1 MNGLIALLLI
11 INVIYLISA
20 LLVLFLAPKI
30 GPNPYF
36 GFRIGYSFSSR
47 NVWNKTNRFAGIL
60 MTLHSLSLFP
70 FIFLD
75 NLVYYI
81 VALIVPLVIISIAGI
96 IYASH
101 NLEEERV
108 EVKGPIKPIK
118 PLETT
123 FVWKYL
129 GVILFLILLLM
140 MLIAYPSLPTKLAV
154 HFDAAGNPNGWSS
167 KNDFYTTYLIFS
179 ASYLAVLYFIIYAGK
194 KYPVALHSGVMKI
207 GSDTAFKGTILSLNI
222 VFLILMATF
231 LWIYFY
237 NTSTGMHGYFATTYF
252 IVLTF
257 IAAFV
262 PIGYIIYRW
271 RKEHNRGDKV
281 WKRKKAY

>member
-1 MNGLIALLLI
+1 MNGMYVYLLI

-47 NVWNKTNRFAGIL
+47 KVWDKTNRFAGIL
-60 MTLHSLSLFP
+60 MTIHALFLFP
-70 FIFLD
+70 IIIL
-75 NLVYYI
+75 NNIVYYI
-81 VALIVPLVIISIAGI
+81 IALIVPLLVISIVGI

-101 NLEEERV
+101 KLEEERV
-108 EVKGPIKPIK
+108 EVKGPVKPIK

-129 GVILFLILLLM
+129 GIILLLILLLM
-140 MLIAYPSLPTKLAV
+140 MLIAYSSLPNRMAV
-154 HFDAAGNPNGWSS
+154 HFDASGNPNGWSS
-167 KNDFYTTYLIFS
+167 KNDFYTTYIIL
-179 ASYLAVLYFIIYAGK
+179 AGAYLALLYFIIYAGK
-194 KYPVALHSGVMKI
+194 KYPVALHSGVMRI
-207 GSDTAFKGTILSLNI
+207 GKDTVFKATILSLNI
-222 VFLILMATF
+222 VFFILMATF

-237 NTSTGMHGYFATTYF
+237 NISGAFEGYIATTYF
-252 IVLTF
+252 LILTF

-271 RKEHNRGDKV
+271 KKERGVKN
-281 WKRKKAY
+281 AA

>member
-1 MNGLIALLLI
+1 MNVLLLI
-11 INVIYLISA
+11 INLIYSIVA
-20 LLVLFLAPKI
+20 LLQLFLAPRI

-47 NVWNKTNRFAGIL
+47 KIWSKTNRFAGIL
-60 MTLHSLSLFP
+60 MTIHAISLFP
-70 FIFLD
+70 LILLD
-75 NLVYYI
+75 NIEYYI
-81 VALIVPLVIISIAGI
+81 IALIVPLIIIAVVGV

-101 NLEEERV
+101 KLEEERI
-108 EVKGPIKPIK
+108 KANGSIKPIK

-123 FVWKYL
+123 FIWKYL
-129 GVILFLILLLM
+129 RVILFLILLLM
-140 MLIAYPSLPTKLAV
+140 MLIAYPSLPTRLAV

-167 KNDFYTTYLIFS
+167 KNDFYTTYLIL
-179 ASYLAVLYFIIYAGK
+179 AGTYLAILYFIIYAGK

-207 GSDTAFKGTILSLNI
+207 GRDTVFKGTILSLNI
-222 VFLILMATF
+222 VFFILMATF
-231 LWIYFY
+231 LWIYLY
-237 NTSTGMHGYFATTYF
+237 NTSAEMHGYFATTYF

-257 IAAFV
+257 IAAFA

-271 RKEHNRGDKV
+271 KKEHNRGDKV

>member
-1 MNGLIALLLI
+1 MNGMYVYLLI

-47 NVWNKTNRFAGIL
+47 KVWDKTNRFAGIL
-60 MTLHSLSLFP
+60 MTIHALFLFP
-70 FIFLD
+70 IIIL
-75 NLVYYI
+75 NNIVYYI
-81 VALIVPLVIISIAGI
+81 IALIVPLLVISIVGI

-101 NLEEERV
+101 KLEEERV
-108 EVKGPIKPIK
+108 EVKGPVKPIK

-129 GVILFLILLLM
+129 GIILLLILLLM
-140 MLIAYPSLPTKLAV
+140 MLIAYPSLPNRMAV
-154 HFDAAGNPNGWSS
+154 HFDASGNPNGWSS
-167 KNDFYTTYLIFS
+167 KNDFYTTYIIL
-179 ASYLAVLYFIIYAGK
+179 AGAYLALLYFIIYAGK
-194 KYPVALHSGVMKI
+194 KYPVALHSGVMRI
-207 GSDTAFKGTILSLNI
+207 GKDTVFKATILSLNI
-222 VFLILMATF
+222 VFFILMATF

-237 NTSTGMHGYFATTYF
+237 NISGAFEGYIATTYF
-252 IVLTF
+252 LILTF

-271 RKEHNRGDKV
+271 KKERGVKN
-281 WKRKKAY
+281 AA

>member
-1 MNGLIALLLI
+1 MSVFLLI

-47 NVWNKTNRFAGIL
+47 KVWNKTNIFAGIL
-60 MTLHSLSLFP
+60 MAIHALFLFP
-70 FIFLD
+70 IIIL
-75 NLVYYI
+75 NNIVYYI
-81 VALIVPLVIISIAGI
+81 IALIVPLLIISIVGI

-101 NLEEERV
+101 KLEEERV
-108 EVKGPIKPIK
+108 EVKGPVKPIK

-129 GVILFLILLLM
+129 GIILFLILLLM
-140 MLIAYPSLPTKLAV
+140 MLISYPSLPSRLAV
-154 HFDAAGNPNGWSS
+154 HFDASGNPNGWSS
-167 KNDFYTTYLIFS
+167 KNDFYTTYIIL
-179 ASYLAVLYFIIYAGK
+179 AGVYLALLYFIIYAGK
-194 KYPVALHSGVMKI
+194 KYPVALHSGVMRI
-207 GSDTAFKGTILSLNI
+207 GKDTVFKATILSLNI
-222 VFLILMATF
+222 VFFILMATF

-237 NTSTGMHGYFATTYF
+237 NISGAFEGYIATTYF
-252 IVLTF
+252 LILTF

-271 RKEHNRGDKV
+271 KKERGVKN
-281 WKRKKAY
+281 AA

>member
-1 MNGLIALLLI
+1 MNGMSVFLLI

-47 NVWNKTNRFAGIL
+47 KVWNKTNIFAGIL
-60 MTLHSLSLFP
+60 MAIHALFLFP
-70 FIFLD
+70 IIIL
-75 NLVYYI
+75 NNIVYYI
-81 VALIVPLVIISIAGI
+81 IALIVPLLIISIVGI

-101 NLEEERV
+101 KLEEERV
-108 EVKGPIKPIK
+108 EVKGPVKPIK

-129 GVILFLILLLM
+129 GIILFLILLLM
-140 MLIAYPSLPTKLAV
+140 MLISYPSLPSRLAV
-154 HFDAAGNPNGWSS
+154 HFDASGNPNGWSS
-167 KNDFYTTYLIFS
+167 KNDFYTTYIIL
-179 ASYLAVLYFIIYAGK
+179 AGVYLALLYFIIYAGK
-194 KYPVALHSGVMKI
+194 KYPVALHSGVMRI
-207 GSDTAFKGTILSLNI
+207 GKDTVFKATILSLNI
-222 VFLILMATF
+222 VFFILMATF

-237 NTSTGMHGYFATTYF
+237 NISGAFEGYIATTYF
-252 IVLTF
+252 LILTF

-271 RKEHNRGDKV
+271 KKERGVKN
-281 WKRKKAY
+281 AA

>member
-1 MNGLIALLLI
+1 MNGMYVFLLI

-47 NVWNKTNRFAGIL
+47 KVWNKTNRFAGIL
-60 MTLHSLSLFP
+60 MAIHALFLFP
-70 FIFLD
+70 IIIL
-75 NLVYYI
+75 NNIVYYI
-81 VALIVPLVIISIAGI
+81 IALIVPLLVISIVGI

-101 NLEEERV
+101 KLEEERV
-108 EVKGPIKPIK
+108 EVKGPVKPIK

-129 GVILFLILLLM
+129 GIILFLILLLM
-140 MLIAYPSLPTKLAV
+140 MLIACPSLPNRMAV
-154 HFDAAGNPNGWSS
+154 HFDASGNPNGWSS
-167 KNDFYTTYLIFS
+167 KNDFYTTYIIL
-179 ASYLAVLYFIIYAGK
+179 AGAYLALLYFIIYAGK
-194 KYPVALHSGVMKI
+194 KYPVALHSGVMRI
-207 GSDTAFKGTILSLNI
+207 GKDTVFKATILSLNM
-222 VFLILMATF
+222 VFFILMAAF

-237 NTSTGMHGYFATTYF
+237 NISGAFEGYIATTYF
-252 IVLTF
+252 LILTF

-271 RKEHNRGDKV
+271 RKERGVKN
-281 WKRKKAY
+281 AA

>member
-1 MNGLIALLLI
+1 MNGMYVYLLI

-47 NVWNKTNRFAGIL
+47 KVWDKTNRFAGIL
-60 MTLHSLSLFP
+60 MTIHALFLFP
-70 FIFLD
+70 IIIL
-75 NLVYYI
+75 NNIVYYI
-81 VALIVPLVIISIAGI
+81 IALIVPLLVISIVGI

-101 NLEEERV
+101 KLEEERV
-108 EVKGPIKPIK
+108 EVKGPVKPIK

-129 GVILFLILLLM
+129 GIILLLILLLM
-140 MLIAYPSLPTKLAV
+140 MLIAYSSLPNRMAV
-154 HFDAAGNPNGWSS
+154 HFDTSGNPNGWSS
-167 KNDFYTTYLIFS
+167 KNDFYTTYIIL
-179 ASYLAVLYFIIYAGK
+179 AGAYLALLYFIIYAGK
-194 KYPVALHSGVMKI
+194 KYPVALHSGVMRI
-207 GSDTAFKGTILSLNI
+207 GKDTVFKATILSLNI
-222 VFLILMATF
+222 VFFILMATF

-237 NTSTGMHGYFATTYF
+237 NISGAFEGYIATTYF
-252 IVLTF
+252 LILTF

-271 RKEHNRGDKV
+271 KKERGVKN
-281 WKRKKAY
+281 AA